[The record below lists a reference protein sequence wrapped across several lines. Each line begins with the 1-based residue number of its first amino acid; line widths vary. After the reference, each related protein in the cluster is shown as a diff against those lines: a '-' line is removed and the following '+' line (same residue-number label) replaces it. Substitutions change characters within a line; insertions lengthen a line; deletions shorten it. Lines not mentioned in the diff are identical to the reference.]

1 MTTATKYRVEKNGS
15 GRYPTGP
22 LTKDIGAGGAR
33 EKFGIV
39 HDDFLDDWKT
49 TQKKVK
55 TVDRMVKNSPLI
67 GGALRLAVEMSIRKV
82 DWFFTSDLGPDDP
95 DLELVQEAFD
105 NLTHSWADFISDAVL
120 SAFYGW
126 STFTNKYERKDGR
139 LLWRKFK
146 FLGHE
151 THMDWVYDADG
162 SLIGLEQYPHLWPG
176 VIPIER
182 LLIIRFRHAGGNPE
196 GESILRPA
204 WVPFYYGSN
213 LEEVRAIGYERHA
226 MGLVVVRMPM
236 GADGDE
242 NSTDYIKAATI
253 GRNLRVDEQGSVV
266 IPPPMGE
273 GDHNRWHIDLESTN
287 NAQVF
292 MALNT
297 TISDYDQK
305 TLLAAL
311 AQFTILGINGVGTQA
326 KAETDVSFFTMAV
339 DAFADTIAETFTTH
353 AVRRLLVLNGREPNN
368 VRLEHSPAGDVDT
381 TTMIEF
387 IKAVGGGINWTPED
401 EIQMRSIFGMP
412 EKTEEE
418 IAAMQEEADR
428 KAEERQRLMQQQLAN
443 GRNNNQQQDDNDD
456 DQPPMRDD
464 NTVTRYMANN
474 APDDTTR
481 RSMER
486 RWLRAANGYFGAA
499 LKRVEK
505 GARRLRWQKPLSR
518 LQ

>member
-1 MTTATKYRVEKNGS
+1 MTTAAKYRVESN

-22 LTKDIGAGGAR
+22 LTKEIGATGQR
-33 EKFGIV
+33 EKFGVV
-39 HDDFLDDWKT
+39 HDDFLADWKT
-49 TQKKVK
+49 THAKVK

-67 GGALRLAVEMSIRKV
+67 GGALRLAIEMSIRKV
-82 DWFFTSDLGPDDP
+82 DWFFTSDLGPNDP

-126 STFTNKYERKDGR
+126 STFTNKYERKDGK

-151 THMDWVYDADG
+151 TVMDWIYDEDG
-162 SLIGLEQYPHLWPG
+162 GLKAMQQYPHLWPDP
-176 VIPIER
+176 IPVER
-182 LLIIRFRHAGGNPE
+182 LLIIKFRHAGGNPE

-226 MGLVVVRMPM
+226 AGMPMVEMPM
-236 GADGDE
+236 GADGAEGSDDH
-242 NSTDYIKAATI
+242 NKATAI
-253 GRNLRVDEQGSVV
+253 ARNIRVDEQGGLV
-266 IPPPMGE
+266 IPPPNGE
-273 GDHNRWHIDLESTN
+273 GEWYKWKVSLMSAG
-287 NAQVF
+287 NAQIF

-305 TLLAAL
+305 VLLAAL

-326 KAETDVSFFTMAV
+326 KAESDVSFFTMAV
-339 DAFADTIAETFTTH
+339 DAFADTIADTFTKH
-353 AVRRLLVLNGREPNN
+353 GVQRLLVLNGRDPNN
-368 VRLEHSPAGDVDT
+368 VKLEHSPAGDVDT

-387 IKAVGGGINWTPED
+387 IKAVGGGINWTPDD

-443 GRNNNQQQDDNDD
+443 GRNGQQQRDDNNDD
-456 DQPPMRDD
+456 PPPMRDD
-464 NTVTRYMANN
+464 NAVTRYMANN
-474 APDDTTR
+474 APDDNER
-481 RSMER
+481 RTMER
-486 RWLRAANGYFGAA
+486 RWLRAANNYFGKA
-499 LKRVEK
+499 LGRVEK
-505 GARRLRWQKPLSR
+505 GARRIR
-518 LQ
+518 